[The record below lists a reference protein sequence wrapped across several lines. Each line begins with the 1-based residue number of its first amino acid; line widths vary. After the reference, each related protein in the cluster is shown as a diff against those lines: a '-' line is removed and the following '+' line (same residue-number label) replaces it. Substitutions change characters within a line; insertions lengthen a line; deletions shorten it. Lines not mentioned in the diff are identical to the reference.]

1 MRYATSKAVVIALT
15 VQYAKNLPLFR
26 VDASDPGDTATD
38 SNGPGGHQRVTEGTD
53 ANGALALMTTVEPSS
68 RRAVEPSSRRVD
80 STTDTVESTTDDA
93 P

>member
-26 VDASDPGDTATD
+26 VHASDPGDTATD
-38 SNGPGGHQRVTEGTD
+38 SNGTGGHQRVTEGTD

-68 RRAVEPSSRRVD
+68 RRVD

>member
-38 SNGPGGHQRVTEGTD
+38 SNGHGGHQRVTEGTD

-68 RRAVEPSSRRVD
+68 RRVD